1 MGGWLVGTPHGG
13 GDGWLVHPMGGG
25 MVGWNTPW
33 GGGMVGWYTANFYTR
48 GGGGGGGVHE
58 AAEITVPSSNPAFV
72 ANEKL

>member
-1 MGGWLVGTPHGG
+1 MVGWYTPWG
-13 GDGWLVHPMGGG
+13 GDGWLVHPLGG
-25 MVGWNTPW
+25 W
-33 GGGMVGWYTANFYTR
+33 GMVGWYTANFYTR